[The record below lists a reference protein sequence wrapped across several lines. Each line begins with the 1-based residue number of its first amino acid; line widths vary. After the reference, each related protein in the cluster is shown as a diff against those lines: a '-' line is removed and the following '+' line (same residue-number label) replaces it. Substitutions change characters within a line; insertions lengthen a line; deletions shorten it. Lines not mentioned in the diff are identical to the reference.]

1 MKASWM
7 TVTLALGLIASSCS
21 QGKDDQPIEVQA
33 QQGVA
38 AFSLEVGIDQVEEQ
52 QRALSLTSD
61 TGTPLLSQMAVG
73 TEVPVHLFF
82 SNGTQV
88 SYVQKN
94 FKVTA
99 HRTLRLS
106 GATATL
112 NGFTNNQDTR
122 SWYVCGYIGGTPAST
137 DVNNKKLDFSAE
149 SLKKVA
155 AGDTYDIAYPY
166 AFAWTSFK
174 WADVA
179 STDETR
185 KPFKNLLFKPQ
196 GTLLRLR
203 LAYRPTAA
211 PYPYKVTKL
220 GILSDDLTTTPSVQ
234 IAATTPTAGSLPAW
248 TQSTTALNSDNDI
261 EDIELSENTGTQHS
275 YWFWAIQTK
284 AATEA
289 TFQVKVTGEP
299 VYPTTGNVVR
309 SLLKSTETAKITLT
323 VDKLQGV
330 SPAYNV
336 VFNPERPLLPIEFM
350 AYGDANGDKSEAAD
364 GFNRGLPYMP
374 ATHVYGETNQAKL
387 MKDNRYLPTILDMS
401 SVLFSSVPDTEDPF
415 PENRKAWYTWK
426 NASYDYSSP
435 TQAWHLTSRP
445 SESIEILHDYTG
457 TDATIQKL
465 KYSNHTL
472 KSLYYHQNTTS
483 VVYGL
488 RLIGD
493 GNKRLSAW
501 RYERVAG
508 SGVKMQAVYLGPK
521 WEHVDKGNNAL
532 QYVNKESFW
541 ATKEAEGEVITR
553 YLNQKPTG
561 AANNWTSV
569 SRYYELDKPTLGRYI
584 VSKKADNRGVVYNY
598 MEFDNTK
605 VWKAQQQ
612 STLPEGN
619 AYRHWNNG
627 FVRFFK
633 LNPYEN

>member
-7 TVTLALGLIASSCS
+7 TVALALGLIASSCS

-284 AATEA
+284 AATQA

-364 GFNRGLPYMP
+364 GFNRGNTYLPS
-374 ATHVYGETNQAKL
+374 TNVYNNLSTL
-387 MKDNRYLPTILDMS
+387 MKDNRYLPTTLDMS
-401 SVLFSSVPDTEDPF
+401 SVLFSSVPDQADPTTYDAT
-415 PENRKAWYTWK
+415 RWYTWQDG
-426 NASYDYSSP
+426 SYDYSSREG
-435 TQAWHLTSRP
+435 AWHLTARSY
-445 SESIEILHDYTG
+445 EAIEIMQDYNG
-457 TDATIQKL
+457 TDAVANKL

-472 KSLYYHQNTTS
+472 RAIYYHQAGN

-488 RLIGD
+488 RMMSD
-493 GNKRLSAW
+493 DNKRLSAW

-508 SGVKMQAVYLGPK
+508 SGVKIQAVYLGPK
-521 WEHVDKGNNAL
+521 WEHANKGNDAL
-532 QYVNKESFW
+532 QYVRTERFW
-541 ATKEAEGEVITR
+541 STKEVEGEVITR
-553 YLNQKPTG
+553 YLNQRPSNETWYSI
-561 AANNWTSV
+561 AAYN
-569 SRYYELDKPTLGRYI
+569 ELTRANLGRYI
-584 VSKKADNRGVVYNY
+584 VSTTADNRNASYHY
-598 MEFDNTK
+598 MEFDQAK
-605 VWKAQQQ
+605 VWKVRQRAGLTERSHATRLQ
-612 STLPEGN
+612 G
-619 AYRHWNNG
+619 Y
-627 FVRFFK
+627 VRFFK
-633 LNPYEN
+633 LNPYKD

>member
-7 TVTLALGLIASSCS
+7 TVALALGLIASSCS

-284 AATEA
+284 AATQA

-364 GFNRGLPYMP
+364 GFNRGSTYLPN
-374 ATHVYGETNQAKL
+374 TNVYGSLTTL
-387 MKDNRYLPTILDMS
+387 MKDNRYLPTTLDMS
-401 SVLFSSVPDTEDPF
+401 SVQWSSVPDKTNPTLETSG
-415 PENRKAWYTWK
+415 RWYTWQSG
-426 NASYDYSSP
+426 SYDYSVP
-435 TQAWHLTSRP
+435 ADAWHLDARP
-445 SESIEILHDYTG
+445 YEAIEILQDYNG
-457 TDATIQKL
+457 SDEAIKKL
-465 KYSNHTL
+465 KYSNHNL
-472 KSLYYHQNTTS
+472 KALYYHQAGN

-501 RYERVAG
+501 RYERLAG
-508 SGVKMQAVYLGPK
+508 SGIKIEAVYLGPK
-521 WEHVDKGNNAL
+521 WEHVDKGNQAL
-532 QYVNKESFW
+532 QYVNKENFW
-541 ATKEAEGEVITR
+541 TQKRTDNEVITR
-553 YLNQKPTG
+553 YLNQKTSG
-561 AANNWTSV
+561 ASWISIAS
-569 SRYYELDKPTLGRYI
+569 YYELAHASLGRYI
-584 VSKKADNRGVVYNY
+584 VSTTADNRNASYHY
-598 MEFDNTK
+598 MEFDQAK
-605 VWKAQQQ
+605 VWKVRQR
-612 STLPEGN
+612 EGLTERSH
-619 AYRHWNNG
+619 ATRLQGY
-627 FVRFFK
+627 VRFFK
-633 LNPYEN
+633 LNPYKD